1 MLKIGEN
8 VERERE
14 RERERGEREG
24 QGAVLVGRRE
34 MLVGHLLIICLLHNF
49 KKYTEIT

>member
-24 QGAVLVGRRE
+24 QGAVLGSRD
-34 MLVGHLLIICLLHNF
+34 MLVGHLFIICLLQNF